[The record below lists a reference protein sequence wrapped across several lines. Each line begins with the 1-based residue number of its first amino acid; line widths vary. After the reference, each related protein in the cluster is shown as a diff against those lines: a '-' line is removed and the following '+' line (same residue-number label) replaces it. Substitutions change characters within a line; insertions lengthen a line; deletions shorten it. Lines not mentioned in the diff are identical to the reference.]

1 MLVIPLPI
9 QKSPKIYLK
18 FDLKCF
24 HSIVFRFYYCVIIK
38 QMNSNKNYITTFCI
52 SCNTYSYSY
61 SCVITITIYQMCP
74 NCSAWSRIL
83 VKIPQMATNK
93 SNHAI
98 QKNKMR
104 LIPFHAT
111 TQKNQQNETQEAQF
125 KTRLSGFGNLSK
137 CYKLVQR

>member
-1 MLVIPLPI
+1 MSKIF
-9 QKSPKIYLK
+9 PKIYLK

-24 HSIVFRFYYCVIIK
+24 HSIVFKFCYCVIIK
-38 QMNSNKNYITTFCI
+38 QMNSNKNYITTSCI
-52 SCNTYSYSY
+52 PCNTYSYFYSY
-61 SCVITITIYQMCP
+61 IIIIIVYQMCP
-74 NCSAWSRIL
+74 HCSAWSWML

-125 KTRLSGFGNLSK
+125 KTRLSGFSNLLK
-137 CYKLVQR
+137 CYQLVQR